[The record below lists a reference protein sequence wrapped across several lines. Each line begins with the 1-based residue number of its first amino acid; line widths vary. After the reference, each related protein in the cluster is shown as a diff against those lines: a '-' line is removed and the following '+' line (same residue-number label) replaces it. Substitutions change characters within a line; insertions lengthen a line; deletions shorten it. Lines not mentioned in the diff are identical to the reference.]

1 MDATHLRLVDAPTA
15 ESDDLLT
22 ILRASNA
29 AQAEAAR
36 TRTPSAPPTCGD
48 ARLGGQHLW
57 RNTSRSLQ
65 GQHVACPCGA
75 RARFGFD
82 GDLFEDVGY
91 GPPPADPVA
100 AEVA

>member
-57 RNTSRSLQ
+57 RNTYRSLQ